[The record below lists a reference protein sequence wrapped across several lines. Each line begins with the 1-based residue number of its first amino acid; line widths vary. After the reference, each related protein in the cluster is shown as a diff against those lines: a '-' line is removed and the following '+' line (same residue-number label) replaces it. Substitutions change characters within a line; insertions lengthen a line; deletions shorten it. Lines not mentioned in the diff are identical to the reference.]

1 MGRYASVHRISTRLL
16 CKLGRVGGA
25 SHMCSKPLWGHFQ
38 SQAGS
43 SSMGQG
49 IESGDSAPK
58 AACPKGAYFV
68 VLEDCSTF
76 RAHVVAKFVRQES
89 TPL

>member
-1 MGRYASVHRISTRLL
+1 
-16 CKLGRVGGA
+16 
-25 SHMCSKPLWGHFQ
+25 
-38 SQAGS
+38 
-43 SSMGQG
+43 MGQG